1 MLINRAL
8 ASLLAG
14 VLTLGLL
21 AGCEQ
26 LSGGSNVEGYQELEQ
41 TLPADELAAKNVFD
55 AAAAYEPVQIALEQ
69 AVNNPDVPADIKDR
83 IKQADRE
90 TVAALK
96 AYRASVQATGTPD
109 QARMQAVLMALQRA
123 QALVGEVA
131 QTEGDN

>member
-8 ASLLAG
+8 A
-14 VLTLGLL
+14 GLL
-21 AGCEQ
+21 AGFLILGTVAGCT
-26 LSGGSNVEGYQELEQ
+26 GDRVEGYQELEQ

-83 IKQADRE
+83 IKQVDRE

-96 AYRASVQATGTPD
+96 AYRASVADGGTAD
-109 QARMQAVLMALQRA
+109 RAKLQAVLSALQRA
-123 QALVGEVA
+123 QALVGEAA
-131 QTEGDN
+131 QTEGDS